1 MFVWKHLLPI
11 QQLCLDA
18 KILDF
23 DRFFLNFVN
32 FYMFLYQ
39 IACRGVAK
47 QKFID
52 GQNYFVFHKIKDHNL
67 KYMFVGYSGVFLYY
81 LVFHCAVL

>member
-1 MFVWKHLLPI
+1 
-11 QQLCLDA
+11 
-18 KILDF
+18 
-23 DRFFLNFVN
+23 
-32 FYMFLYQ
+32 MFLYE

-52 GQNYFVFHKIKDHNL
+52 GQNNFVFQEIKDHNL

-81 LVFHCAVL
+81 LEFQRAIL